1 MIASSVMKR
10 LIILIPL
17 LAVFS
22 CTSPNSYY
30 MTGPQEQRAE
40 LKNLF
45 HHLENS
51 AEKNESKFILLQQII
66 KILHEQGETEKL
78 NLLLTTYVEKNPED
92 PFNAYYLFI
101 VAQNYERGEA
111 YPFATHYYER
121 ILRNYADLLVRG
133 RSIHLLSLKELIQF
147 SAHPE
152 NRVTYYKELLSRFE
166 NEIDKGLTYYRL
178 ARTYEE
184 LGEWDLSIQA
194 YMNYLKYP
202 ETYVPGA
209 PEAYTHVE
217 QLVRLYTYDGS
228 DWTVDNLDDL
238 VGEVK
243 KAINWGQPW
252 KLNEFMSQINFF
264 TTSWEQQES
273 QVDESFVHNLG
284 TFLNSRVRCSAEI
297 DTDSNA
303 QEAYLKT
310 TGWSYRIKTWYLYF
324 RKIHF
329 PADPEKH
336 GHWEWAGI
344 YLGEKPFTGRSTAEL

>member
-1 MIASSVMKR
+1 MKR
-10 LIILIPL
+10 YLLLLHVAVVLIL
-17 LAVFS
+17 LFS
-22 CTSPNSYY
+22 SCASPNSYY
-30 MTGPQEQRAE
+30 MTGTQEQKAE
-40 LKNLF
+40 LKSLF

-51 AEKNESKFILLQQII
+51 ADKNESRFILLQQII

-78 NLLLTTYVEKNPED
+78 NLLLTTYVEQNPED

-101 VAQNYERGEA
+101 VAQNYKRGEA

-121 ILRNYADLLVRG
+121 ILRNYPDLLVRD

-147 SAHPE
+147 SVHPE
-152 NRVTYYKELLSRFE
+152 IRVTYYKELLSRFE
-166 NEIDKGLTYYRL
+166 SEIDKGLTYYQL
-178 ARTYEE
+178 AKTYEE

-202 ETYVPGA
+202 DTYVPGA
-209 PEAYTHVE
+209 PEAYSHVE

-228 DWTVDNLDDL
+228 DWTVDDLDVL
-238 VGEVK
+238 VADVK

-252 KLNEFMSQINFF
+252 RLREFMSKINFF

-273 QVDESFVHNLG
+273 QVDETFGYNLG
-284 TFLNSRVRCSAEI
+284 TFLNSRVRCNAEL

-336 GHWEWAGI
+336 GQWEWAGI
-344 YLGEKPFTGRSTAEL
+344 YLGEKPFTGSATEEL